1 VEREVLTGAIRAQK
15 VSIERDQEE
24 YSWICHGYRV
34 GAVGAKT
41 KFRFLG
47 EKEKNDENTFEVNR
61 RWGVVVLAVASQLVS
76 PGELAV

>member
-1 VEREVLTGAIRAQK
+1 
-15 VSIERDQEE
+15 
-24 YSWICHGYRV
+24 V

-47 EKEKNDENTFEVNR
+47 EKEENDENTFEVNR